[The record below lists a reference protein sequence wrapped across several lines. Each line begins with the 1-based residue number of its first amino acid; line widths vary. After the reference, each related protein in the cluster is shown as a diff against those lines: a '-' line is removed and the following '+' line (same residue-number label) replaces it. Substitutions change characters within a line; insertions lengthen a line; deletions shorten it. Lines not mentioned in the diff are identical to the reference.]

1 MNTGVVYIASGN
13 KYIEEARQSAKTL
26 KKQMPEMK
34 TTLISSKNI
43 TDPNFEQVIV
53 IDNPQYSL
61 LDKVKYMADTPYD
74 YTLFLDTDTFIY
86 EPVYELFIL
95 LEKFDIA
102 VAHEQ
107 TRISYSVPEIPNS
120 FPEMNTGVIL
130 FKKSLQIKK
139 LFQDWLNFY
148 ERDLKKIP
156 KPKHDQP
163 AFREAIYKN
172 SENLRL
178 MTLIPEY
185 NCRIEKAV
193 FIQSTVKI
201 FHMHAKPERMN
212 LPDLAAYINQK
223 NIIRVYVPGLGL
235 VSTKRW
241 KLRIH
246 TRHLTIVLPMHL
258 PRVLGWFSYRFQKSI
273 KKLSP
278 KFQ

>member
-1 MNTGVVYIASGN
+1 MNTGTVYIASGK
-13 KYIEEARQSAKTL
+13 KYIEEARQSAATL
-26 KKQMPEMK
+26 KKKMPDMK
-34 TTLISSKNI
+34 ITLISSEHI
-43 TDPNFEQVIV
+43 IDPNFEQVIV
-53 IDNPQYSL
+53 MNNPQYSL
-61 LDKVKYMADTPYD
+61 LDKVNYITNTPYD
-74 YTLFLDTDTFIY
+74 YTLFLDTDTFIS
-86 EPVYELFIL
+86 EAFDELFVL

-107 TRISYSVPEIPNS
+107 TRISYPVTGLPDS

-130 FKKSLQIKK
+130 FKKSPQIKQ
-139 LFQDWLNFY
+139 LFQDWINFY
-148 ERDLKKIP
+148 ERDLKKLP

-163 AFREAIYKN
+163 AFREALYKN
-172 SENLRL
+172 SENLKL
-178 MTLIPEY
+178 ATLIPEY

-201 FHMHAKPERMN
+201 FHMHSKPERMS

-223 NIIRVYVPGLGL
+223 NIIRVYIPGLGL
-235 VSTKRW
+235 LSTKRW

-246 TRHLTIVLPMHL
+246 TRYVTIVLPMYL
-258 PRVLGWFSYRFQKSI
+258 PRVWGWFSYRFQKSI